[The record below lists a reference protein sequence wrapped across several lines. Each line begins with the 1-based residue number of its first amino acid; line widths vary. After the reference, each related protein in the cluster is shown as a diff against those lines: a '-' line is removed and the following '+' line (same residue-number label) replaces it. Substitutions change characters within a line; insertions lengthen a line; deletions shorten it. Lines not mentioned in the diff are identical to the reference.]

1 MIPDVVLVV
10 AFGWATILLVA
21 GAMLLL
27 RARDSLTRLLA
38 LDVLGTIVIVLLV
51 VLSYLNDVSYYI
63 DSALAVALLSFT
75 ATVVTGRYIM
85 RRRGRSS

>member
-1 MIPDVVLVV
+1 MIPEVVLVV
-10 AFGWATILLVA
+10 AFGWATLLLVA
-21 GAMLLL
+21 GALLLL

-38 LDVLGTIVIVLLV
+38 LDVLGTIVIVLLA
-51 VLSYLNDVSYYI
+51 VLSYLNDVSYFI

-75 ATVVTGRYIM
+75 ATMVTGRYIM

>member
-1 MIPDVVLVV
+1 MIPDVILVV
-10 AFGWATILLVA
+10 AFAWATLLLVA
-21 GAMLLL
+21 GALLLL

-38 LDVLGTIVIVLLV
+38 LDVLGTIVIVLLS
-51 VLSYLNDVSYYI
+51 VLSYLNDVSYFI

-75 ATVVTGRYIM
+75 ATMVTGRYIM